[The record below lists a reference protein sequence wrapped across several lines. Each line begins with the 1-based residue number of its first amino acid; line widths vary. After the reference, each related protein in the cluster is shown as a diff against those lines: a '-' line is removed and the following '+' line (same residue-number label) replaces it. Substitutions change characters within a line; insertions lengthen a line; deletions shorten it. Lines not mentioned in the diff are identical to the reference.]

1 MSTELQRRK
10 LILHKYMKNEGLTI
24 RKIAKKVNLPNST
37 VGKVLKNFKERL
49 TIERKPGSGGLHNR
63 RLNNAAERVLK
74 EYSKNPK
81 ISSRTVAKTVKK
93 SQSFVQKIKKIYGLR
108 SYKAQAA
115 PDRNAK
121 QNMNAKSRCRK
132 LYDTLLTK
140 HECVI
145 MDDETY
151 CYKKFKYIAGQD
163 FYTAKTRRDAPEECK
178 KKVKSKFPQKFLV
191 WQAICSCGLKSEPYL
206 TTGTI
211 NSQIYVDECLQK
223 RLLPFIRKHQV
234 KYLFWP
240 DLASCHYANNTIKW
254 YKEKQV
260 NFVPRDCNP
269 PNSPELRPIEQYWS
283 IVKGILKKTGQ
294 EIQTIG
300 QFKSKW
306 QWASKKINKASVQK
320 IMGPIRRKVRSV
332 AYCTSFN

>member
-1 MSTELQRRK
+1 MSNELQRRK
-10 LILHKYMKNEGLTI
+10 LILHEYMQNEEMTI
-24 RKIAKKVNLPNST
+24 RQIAKKVNLPNST
-37 VGKVLKNFKERL
+37 VGKVIKNFKERL
-49 TIERKPGSGGLHNR
+49 TIERKYGSGGEHSQSQ
-63 RLNNAAERVLK
+63 NAARQRVRK

-81 ISSRTVAKTVKK
+81 VSSRTVAKTAKK
-93 SQSFVQKIKKIYGLR
+93 SQSFVQKTKKVFGLR

-115 PDRNAK
+115 PDRDAK
-121 QNMNAKSRCRK
+121 QNMTAKSRCRK
-132 LYDTLLTK
+132 LYDTQLTK

-163 FYTAKTRRDAPEECK
+163 FYTARTRKDAPEECK
-178 KKVKSKFPQKFLV
+178 KKLKSKFPQKFMV
-191 WQAICSCGLKSEPYL
+191 WQAICSCGLKSEAYV

-211 NSQIYVDECLQK
+211 NSQIYVDECLEK

-234 KYLFWP
+234 IPLFWP

-254 YKEKQV
+254 YNGKQV
-260 NFVPRDCNP
+260 NFVHRDCNP

-300 QFKSKW
+300 QFQSKW
-306 QWASKKINKASVQK
+306 QWASNKVNKTSVQTL
-320 IMGPIRRKVRSV
+320 MGPIRRKVRSV
-332 AYCTSFN
+332 AYCTSSN